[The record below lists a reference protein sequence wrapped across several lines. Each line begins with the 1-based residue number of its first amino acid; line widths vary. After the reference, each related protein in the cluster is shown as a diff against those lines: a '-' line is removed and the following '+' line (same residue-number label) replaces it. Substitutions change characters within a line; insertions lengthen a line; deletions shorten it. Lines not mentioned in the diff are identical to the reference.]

1 MMLGTTEPQTWL
13 IPGRP
18 EAGLKASAT
27 TCRGADVPDVGLK
40 GNATAS
46 CSADL
51 QAGPAREVN
60 DIHSQLNR
68 ATVREV
74 VQIESVRALQ
84 EAVRGAA
91 ARGLSVSIAGGRHSM
106 GGQQFGAGTVLLD
119 MTSLCRVIE
128 LDTERGLVTVEAG
141 IDWPRLINH
150 LVWTGAGQARQW
162 GIVQKQTGAD
172 HLTIG
177 GALSSNIHGR
187 GLRLRPMIADVESF
201 DLVDH
206 TGALVACSRTSN
218 AELFS
223 LAIGGYGLFGVIARV
238 TLRMAPRR
246 KVERRVTLACVDN
259 LPELFDRRIRDGYE
273 FGDCQ
278 FATDP
283 GSQEFMQAGVF
294 ACYRPV
300 TDAYPMPDGQRSLG
314 PRDWQRLLR
323 LAHTDKARAFAEYAR
338 YYMSTDGQLYW
349 SDTHQ
354 LASYIDG
361 YHETLDRELGATVK
375 GSEMISEL
383 YVPRPDLPAFMAAIR
398 ADARRHGM
406 NVIYGT
412 IRLIER
418 DDESVL
424 AWARQP
430 WACVVINLHVDHSAQ
445 GLNRAQADFRCL
457 IETAAAFG
465 GSYYLTYHRWATRD
479 QVERCHPRILEFLS
493 RKRFYDPREMFT
505 SDWYTHH
512 VRLLG

>member
-1 MMLGTTEPQTWL
+1 MMLGTAEQQPVL
-13 IPGRP
+13 IPPQAYLPQAPRP
-18 EAGLKASAT
+18 A
-27 TCRGADVPDVGLK
+27 C
-40 GNATAS
+40 
-46 CSADL
+46 
-51 QAGPAREVN
+51 EVN

-68 ATVREV
+68 TTVRQV
-74 VQIESVRALQ
+74 IQIESVRALQ

-119 MTSLCRVIE
+119 MTPLCRVID
-128 LDTERGLVTVEAG
+128 LDAEQGLVTVEAG

-150 LVWTGAGQARQW
+150 LLWAGAGQERQW

-172 HLTIG
+172 RLTIG

-187 GLRLRPMIADVESF
+187 GLRLRPMIGDVESF

-206 TGALVACSRTSN
+206 SGALVTCSRTSN

-238 TLRMAPRR
+238 TLRLTLRR

-259 LPELFDRRIRDGYE
+259 LVELFDRRIHDGYE

-278 FATDP
+278 FATDSRSP
-283 GSQEFMQAGVF
+283 EFMQAGVF
-294 ACYRPV
+294 CCYRPIK
-300 TDAYPMPDGQRSLG
+300 DDYPVPDDQRSLG
-314 PRDWQRLLR
+314 TRDWQRLLR

-361 YHETLDRELGATVK
+361 YHETLDQELGATVK

-383 YVPRPDLPAFMAAIR
+383 FVRRADLPAFMAAIR
-398 ADARRHGM
+398 ADARRHEM

-424 AWARQP
+424 AWAREP
-430 WACVVINLHVDHSAQ
+430 WACVVINLHVDHSPE
-445 GLNRAQADFRCL
+445 GLGRAQRDFRRL
-457 IETAAAFG
+457 IESAAELG
-465 GSYYLTYHRWATRD
+465 GSYYLTYHRWATRS
-479 QVERCHPRILEFLS
+479 QVERCHPRMREFLA
-493 RKRFYDPREMFT
+493 RKRAYDPRAVFT
-505 SDWYTHH
+505 SDWYAHH
-512 VRLLG
+512 LRLLVERSLVEGAHSFAQRVALGC